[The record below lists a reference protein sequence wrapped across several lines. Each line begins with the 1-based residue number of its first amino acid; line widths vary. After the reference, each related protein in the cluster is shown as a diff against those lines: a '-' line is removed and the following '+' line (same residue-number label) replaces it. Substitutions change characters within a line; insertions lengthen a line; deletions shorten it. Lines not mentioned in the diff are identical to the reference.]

1 MQAAASVLV
10 AEEPRVCELASTCSP
25 PLTPP
30 PPPQQRALS
39 AQAVQG
45 DVSYSPLHFAQRQKD
60 VYGILE
66 LVAIATSVF
75 III

>member
-10 AEEPRVCELASTCSP
+10 AEEPHVCELASACSP
-25 PLTPP
+25 PLNP